1 LDFAGMMCRS
11 SYSLFL
17 GVLSVNA
24 SAQRRRAFTLVE
36 LLVVIAIIGILV
48 ALLLPAI
55 QAAREAARRAQCNN
69 RLKQIGLALHNYHD
83 TMRRL
88 PFSTMCQINGGAP
101 GNHTNRRISWYHL
114 ILPYV
119 EQAGYYEQL
128 RPLIIES
135 PDGTAFPGGWVTP
148 PNDAAN
154 VIVETFMCPSDPVSP
169 KIVNQGFHGNYVP
182 CHGSTDAGT
191 GYPASNGIMYPLSK
205 TKLTDVKDGTAN
217 TILLGELR
225 LQRDGLAAL
234 GAGNVSCGSPHDLRG
249 RYHNTYHGNST
260 FTTLRAP
267 NTPVGDTC
275 QYGTGTPDVPVRA
288 CVGSNEEIHARSW
301 HPGGVQ
307 VTLVDASVRFISD
320 AVDQALFQALGTIN
334 GGESVTPP

>member
-1 LDFAGMMCRS
+1 MS
-11 SYSLFL
+11 SK
-17 GVLSVNA
+17 GDVVMA
-24 SAQRRRAFTLVE
+24 VRKTGFTLVE

-55 QAAREAARRAQCNN
+55 QAAREAARRTQCNN
-69 RLKQIGLALHNYHD
+69 RLKQIALALHNYQD
-83 TMRRL
+83 TMGRL

-101 GNHTNRRISWYHL
+101 GLSTNQRISWYHL

-119 EQAGYYEQL
+119 EQARYYDIL
-128 RPLIIES
+128 RPQIM
-135 PDGTAFPGGWVTP
+135 DGNLFPGGIA
-148 PNDAAN
+148 DAT
-154 VIVETFMCPSDPVSP
+154 VIVDTFMCPSDPVSP
-169 KIVNQGFHGNYVP
+169 KTTNQGFHGNYVP

-217 TILLGELR
+217 TIMLGELR
-225 LQRDGLAAL
+225 LQKDGVAAL
-234 GAGNVSCGSPHDLRG
+234 GTGNVSCGSPHDLRG

-288 CVGSNEEIHARSW
+288 CVGSNEEIHTRSW

-307 VTLVDASVRFISD
+307 VGVADASVRFVGD
-320 AVDQALFQALGTIN
+320 AVDAAVFQALGTIN
-334 GGESVTPP
+334 GLETVTFP